1 MHLKRPNRNRRAAC
15 LSWVAL
21 LATTLVG
28 CGGSGSS
35 NEANGPRRI
44 TVQLNWFPEPEFGGF
59 YAAKERGIFERAGFD
74 VELIKGGAEVPAP
87 QLVAS
92 GNVDFAVVS
101 APQLVTIRAR
111 GGTATGVF
119 ASFQVSPRSLLVRR
133 DSPYE
138 SLQAL
143 WESDAT
149 IMAQDGLVFIRWLNS
164 IYDGSK
170 LSFVPYA
177 GSTALFV
184 DGKAE
189 SMQCFATAEPVQLE
203 VDGLMT
209 RVFVVGE
216 TGYNPYD
223 GVLAV
228 NDGLLAAEPEMV
240 ARFVEAVRA
249 GWDSYLADPD
259 PINDVIAKLNPD
271 LKSNVL
277 RLAAAK
283 LPAFVRSANT
293 ADHGLGWM
301 SDERW
306 SELVTQLETLGEIT
320 SDDVAGLGRIHVNP
334 KPRTPAAE

>member
-1 MHLKRPNRNRRAAC
+1 MSRIRPDRNHRTTR
-15 LSWVAL
+15 LPWVAL
-21 LATTLVG
+21 LVAMLVG
-28 CGGSGSS
+28 CGGSGPPTDS
-35 NEANGPRRI
+35 NGPRRV

-59 YAAKERGIFERAGFD
+59 YAAKERGIFEAAGFD
-74 VELIKGGAEVPAP
+74 VQLNKGGAEVPAP

-101 APQLVTIRAR
+101 APQLITIRAR
-111 GGTATGVF
+111 GGKATGVF
-119 ASFQVSPRSLLVRR
+119 ASFQISPRSLLVKRE
-133 DSPYE
+133 SPYQ
-138 SLQAL
+138 SLQEL

-170 LSFVPYA
+170 LSFIPYA

-189 SMQCFATAEPVQLE
+189 GMQCFATAEPVQLE

-228 NDGLLAAEPEMV
+228 NDELFEAEPRMV
-240 ARFVEAVRA
+240 ARFVEAVRQ

-259 PINDVIAKLNPD
+259 PINEVIAKLNPD

-283 LPAFVRSANT
+283 LPAFVRSADT
-293 ADHGLGWM
+293 GDHGLGWM
-301 SDERW
+301 TEKRW
-306 SELVTQLETLGEIT
+306 VDLVTQLESLGEIT
-320 SDDVAGLGRIHVNP
+320 AKDAAGLGRIHVNP
-334 KPRTPAAE
+334 VVEPSPAD

>member
-1 MHLKRPNRNRRAAC
+1 MNLNRSFRNGGRGNLAWLA
-15 LSWVAL
+15 LVAGL
-21 LATTLVG
+21 MVG
-28 CGGSGSS
+28 CGDSGPP
-35 NEANGPRRI
+35 EDPDALRRV

-59 YAAKERGIFERAGFD
+59 YAAKERGIFKEAGFD

-111 GGTATGVF
+111 GGRATGVF
-119 ASFQVSPRSLLVRR
+119 ASFQISPRSLLVKR
-133 DSPYE
+133 DAPYRSIKE
-138 SLQAL
+138 L

-164 IYDGSK
+164 IYDGSN
-170 LSFVPYA
+170 LSFVPYS
-177 GSTALFV
+177 GSPTLFV
-184 DGKAE
+184 GGKVG

-203 VDGLMT
+203 VDGVMT
-209 RVFVVGE
+209 RVFVVGD

-228 NDGLLAAEPEMV
+228 NDRLLEADPDLV
-240 ARFVEAVRA
+240 ARFVEAVRQ

-259 PINDVIAKLNPD
+259 PINDVIATLNPD

-277 RLAAAK
+277 RLAAAE
-283 LPAFVRSANT
+283 LPAFVRSDET
-293 ADHGLGWM
+293 REHGLGWM
-301 SDERW
+301 SGERW
-306 SELVTQLETLGEIT
+306 DELVEQLETLGEIT
-320 SDDVAGLGRIHVNP
+320 KDDASGLGRIHLNP
-334 KPRTPAAE
+334 GVASRSSD

>member
-1 MHLKRPNRNRRAAC
+1 MNSAPSNRRPFASG
-15 LSWVAL
+15 LPWLAL
-21 LATTLVG
+21 LLTAFLG
-28 CGGSGSS
+28 CGDSGTTPESDG
-35 NEANGPRRI
+35 ARRV

-59 YAAKERGIFERAGFD
+59 YAAKERGIFEQAGFD
-74 VELIKGGAEVPAP
+74 VQLIKGGADVPAP

-111 GGTATGVF
+111 GGRATGVF
-119 ASFQVSPRSLLVRR
+119 ASFQISPRSLLVKRE
-133 DSPYE
+133 SPYQT
-138 SLQAL
+138 LQEL

-164 IYDGSK
+164 VYDGSK
-170 LSFVPYA
+170 LSFIPYA

-184 DGKAE
+184 DGKADG
-189 SMQCFATAEPVQLE
+189 MQCFATAEPVQLE

-228 NDGLLAAEPEMV
+228 NDGLLEAEPEMV
-240 ARFVEAVRA
+240 ARFVEAVRQ

-259 PINDVIAKLNPD
+259 PINDVIAELNPD

-277 RLAAAK
+277 RIAASK
-283 LPAFVRSANT
+283 LPGFVRSANT
-293 ADHGLGWM
+293 EAHGLGWM

-306 SELVTQLETLGEIT
+306 GDLVKQLESLGEIT
-320 SDDVAGLGRIHVNP
+320 SEDAGRLGRIHVNP
-334 KPRTPAAE
+334 SAASKVPN

>member
-1 MHLKRPNRNRRAAC
+1 MTRIRPDRIHRTTR
-15 LSWVAL
+15 LPWVAL
-21 LATTLVG
+21 LAAMLVG
-28 CGGSGSS
+28 CGGSGPPADSS
-35 NEANGPRRI
+35 GPRRV

-59 YAAKERGIFERAGFD
+59 YAAKERGIFEAAGFD

-111 GGTATGVF
+111 GGKATGVF
-119 ASFQVSPRSLLVRR
+119 ASFQISPRSLLVKRE
-133 DSPYE
+133 SPYQ
-138 SLQAL
+138 SLQEL

-149 IMAQDGLVFIRWLNS
+149 VMAQDGLVFIRWLNS

-170 LSFVPYA
+170 LSFIPYA

-189 SMQCFATAEPVQLE
+189 GMQCFATAEPVQLE

-228 NDGLLAAEPEMV
+228 NDELFEAEPRMV
-240 ARFVEAVRA
+240 ARFVEAVRQ
-249 GWDSYLADPD
+249 GWDSYLVDPD
-259 PINDVIAKLNPD
+259 PINEVIAKLNPD

-283 LPAFVRSANT
+283 LPAFVRST
-293 ADHGLGWM
+293 DTGDHGLGWM
-301 SDERW
+301 TEKRW
-306 SELVTQLETLGEIT
+306 ADLVTQLESLGEIT
-320 SDDVAGLGRIHVNP
+320 AKDAAGLGRIHVNP
-334 KPRTPAAE
+334 VVEPGPAD

>member
-1 MHLKRPNRNRRAAC
+1 MNLNRPDRNRRAAG
-15 LSWVAL
+15 LPWFAL
-21 LATTLVG
+21 LAAMLVG
-28 CGGSGSS
+28 CGGSGPPTESD
-35 NEANGPRRI
+35 GPRRV

-59 YAAKERGIFERAGFD
+59 YAAKERGIFEKAGFD

-101 APQLVTIRAR
+101 APQLITIRAR
-111 GGTATGVF
+111 GGRATGVF
-119 ASFQVSPRSLLVRR
+119 ASFQISPRSLLVRR
-133 DSPYE
+133 ESSYQ
-138 SLQAL
+138 SLQEL

-164 IYDGSK
+164 IYDGSN
-170 LSFVPYA
+170 LSFIPYA

-189 SMQCFATAEPVQLE
+189 GMQCFATAEPVQLE
-203 VDGLMT
+203 VDGVMT

-228 NDGLLAAEPEMV
+228 NDALLEADPRMV
-240 ARFVEAVRA
+240 ARFVEAVRK
-249 GWDSYLADPD
+249 GWDSYLDDPD

-283 LPAFVRSANT
+283 LPGFVRSANT

-301 SDERW
+301 TEARW
-306 SELVTQLETLGEIT
+306 ADLVKQLETLGEIT
-320 SDDVAGLGRIHVNP
+320 AKDAAGLGRIHLNP
-334 KPRTPAAE
+334 AVDTPAAD

>member
-1 MHLKRPNRNRRAAC
+1 MNLNPPNRRSFATG
-15 LSWVAL
+15 LPWLAL
-21 LATTLVG
+21 LATMLVG
-28 CGGSGSS
+28 CGGSGSPTDS
-35 NEANGPRRI
+35 DGARRV

-59 YAAKERGIFERAGFD
+59 YAAKERGIFEQAGFD
-74 VELIKGGAEVPAP
+74 VELIKGGADVPAP

-111 GGTATGVF
+111 GGRATGVF
-119 ASFQVSPRSLLVRR
+119 ASFQISPRSLLVKRE
-133 DSPYE
+133 SPYQ
-138 SLQAL
+138 SLQEL

-170 LSFVPYA
+170 LSFIPYA

-228 NDGLLAAEPEMV
+228 NDGLLEAEPEMV
-240 ARFVEAVRA
+240 ARFVEAVRQ
-249 GWDSYLADPD
+249 GWASYLTDPD
-259 PINDVIAKLNPD
+259 PINDVISKLNPD

-283 LPAFVRSANT
+283 LPAFVRSADT
-293 ADHGLGWM
+293 AAHGLGWM
-301 SDERW
+301 TADRW
-306 SELVTQLETLGEIT
+306 GDLVKQLETLGEIT
-320 SDDVAGLGRIHVNP
+320 ADDAAKLGRIHVNP
-334 KPRTPAAE
+334 VIDPAPVN

>member
-1 MHLKRPNRNRRAAC
+1 MNPLHSNRRRFTIG
-15 LSWVAL
+15 LPWLAL
-21 LATTLVG
+21 FATMLAG
-28 CGGSGSS
+28 CGDPASS
-35 NEANGPRRI
+35 TGADDPRRV

-59 YAAKERGIFERAGFD
+59 YAAKERGIFEKAGFD

-111 GGTATGVF
+111 GGRATGVF
-119 ASFQVSPRSLLVRR
+119 ASFQISPRSLLVKRE
-133 DSPYE
+133 SPYQ
-138 SLQAL
+138 SLQEL

-164 IYDGSK
+164 IYDGSR
-170 LSFVPYA
+170 LSFIPYA

-184 DGKAE
+184 DGEAE
-189 SMQCFATAEPVQLE
+189 GMQCFATAEPVQLE

-228 NDGLLAAEPEMV
+228 NDELFEAEPRMV
-240 ARFVEAVRA
+240 ARFVEAVRD
-249 GWDSYLADPD
+249 GWDSYLSDPD

-277 RLAAAK
+277 RIAAAK
-283 LPAFVRSANT
+283 LPGFVRSSET
-293 ADHGLGWM
+293 AEHGLGWM
-301 SDERW
+301 TEQRW
-306 SELVTQLETLGEIT
+306 SDLVTQLETLGEIT
-320 SDDVAGLGRIHVNP
+320 AEDAAGLGRIHVNP
-334 KPRTPAAE
+334 TISTPAAD

>member
-1 MHLKRPNRNRRAAC
+1 MNLNRSFRNGGRGNLAWLA
-15 LSWVAL
+15 LVAGL
-21 LATTLVG
+21 MVG
-28 CGGSGSS
+28 CGDSGPP
-35 NEANGPRRI
+35 EDPDALRRV

-59 YAAKERGIFERAGFD
+59 YAAKERGIFKEAGFD

-111 GGTATGVF
+111 GGRATGVF
-119 ASFQVSPRSLLVRR
+119 ASFQISPRSLLVKR
-133 DSPYE
+133 DAPYRSIKE
-138 SLQAL
+138 L

-164 IYDGSK
+164 IYDGSN
-170 LSFVPYA
+170 LSFVPYS
-177 GSTALFV
+177 GSPTLFV
-184 DGKAE
+184 GGKVG

-203 VDGLMT
+203 VDGVMT
-209 RVFVVGE
+209 RVFVVGD

-228 NDGLLAAEPEMV
+228 NDRLLEADPDLV
-240 ARFVEAVRA
+240 ARFVEAVRQ

-259 PINDVIAKLNPD
+259 PINDVIATLNPD

-283 LPAFVRSANT
+283 LPAFVRSDET
-293 ADHGLGWM
+293 REHGLGWM
-301 SDERW
+301 SGERW
-306 SELVTQLETLGEIT
+306 DELVEQLETLGEIT
-320 SDDVAGLGRIHVNP
+320 KDDASGLGRIHLNP
-334 KPRTPAAE
+334 GVASRSSD